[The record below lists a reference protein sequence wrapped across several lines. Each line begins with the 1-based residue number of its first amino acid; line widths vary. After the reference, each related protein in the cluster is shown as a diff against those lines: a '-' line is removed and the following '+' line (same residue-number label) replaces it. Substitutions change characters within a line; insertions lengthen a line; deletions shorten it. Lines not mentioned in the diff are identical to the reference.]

1 MNTLTGIQIE
11 GNLITFDLTT
21 ELLSNELKGQTPKD
35 FGINQTNKLEDEIA
49 IAWGDAKTYWAAFQR
64 RLSKLPGDET
74 ATSLTREYWAVPLLE
89 SLGYTPEYQ
98 AKAEIVEGQ
107 TFAISHRAEVGEDKP
122 PIHIIGSR
130 LRLEERIGK
139 PRLSAHSLMQ
149 EYLNCTEHLWGIV
162 TNGSQWR
169 LLRDCSLMTRLTY
182 VEFDLEQILKNEN
195 YAEFGLF
202 YRLFHRT
209 RLPEGMDDADKC
221 LLEFYHQQTLQ
232 QGGRVRDRLRD
243 GVEQALQL
251 LGTGFLQHPKN
262 QDLRD
267 KIVGGELTDKDYYR
281 QLLLL
286 IYRLLFLMVAESRNI
301 LLIGEDPEK
310 ARIYNEFYSIERLRR
325 LAERPSYRREGFGDL
340 WNGLRVTFD
349 IFDENWRG
357 EILGLSPLNGDLFGS
372 TVLNSIRECAIDNYD
387 LLQAIRQLSLYINK
401 GQLRRVNYAALDVEE
416 LGSVYESLLDFS
428 PKIEQ
433 YEGIYQFRLVTGS
446 DRKTTGS
453 YYTPP
458 ELVAQLIKTALEPV
472 IEERLKDAEEEYK
485 RYREDNR
492 DRINNSQ
499 RMNSLSDSGRTN
511 GSLEKTSAISQEIN
525 FMALKEYQEQA
536 LLNITVCDPACGSG
550 HFLLAAA
557 RRIGKELAKVRTGET
572 QPGVEPIRTAIR
584 DVIQHCIYGVDFNP
598 LAVDLCKVALWI
610 EGFNRGKPL
619 SFLDHRIKCGN
630 SLVGVLDLDCLNDGI
645 PDNAYKAVTGDNKKL
660 STQIKKENK
669 QQCKNKNQFIIPFNN
684 LEQERSHYGEVQSAI
699 AQLPENKTGD
709 IKQKQEQ
716 YRDTRKE
723 TSDNPWWRDTSA
735 CNLWTAAFFTPL
747 TEQKLQLLPT
757 SSTLFQ
763 LLQGNWTTQ
772 KVVDAANKLAE
783 EKRFFHWALEF
794 PEVFENGGFSCV
806 LGNPPWERIKLQE
819 KEFFATKDSAIANA
833 KNKAARTK
841 LINKLAT
848 TNPQLLAEFESA
860 KHDAD
865 ATSKF
870 LRESDR
876 CPLTSR
882 GDINTYS
889 VFAETTRNI
898 ISSTGRVGIIIP
910 TGIATDDTCK
920 NFFGDLTQ
928 KQNLASLYDFEN
940 REKLFAAV
948 DSRMKF
954 SLLGMSKQAIQQANF
969 SFFLTQPKQIEDEA
983 RVFQLSPQDIALI
996 NPNTLTC
1003 PVFRSRTDAEL
1014 TKKIYQRVPVLENE
1028 KTDSNPWGISF
1039 MRMFDMSNDSGL
1051 FKNEADNSLLPLY
1064 EAKMFHQFDHRWATY
1079 TEDGSTRD
1087 LTDEEK
1093 SDSNFKPQPRYWVDK
1108 QDVEN
1113 KLGDKWNKDWLLG
1126 FRRISNTTNERTAI
1140 FDIAPKA
1147 GFGDS
1152 VFLMLP
1158 KTDKANL
1165 VSCLLASLNSLVFDF
1180 ITRQKMGG
1188 TNMSFFIVKQLPVIL
1203 PETYTESEINFISDR
1218 VLELVYT
1225 AWDMQPFAKDMGY
1238 DGEPFIWDEQRRA
1251 ILRAELD
1258 AYYAKLYGLT
1268 RDELRYVLDPADVYG
1283 EDFPSET
1290 FRVLKNKEI
1299 NQYGEYRTQRLVL
1312 EAWDRMFE

>member
-1 MNTLTGIQIE
+1 MNTFTGIQIE

-21 ELLSNELKGQTPKD
+21 ELLSNELKGQTSKD
-35 FGINQTNKLEDEIA
+35 FKIAQTNKLEDEIA

-64 RLSKLPGDET
+64 RLAKLAETET

-89 SLGYTPEYQ
+89 SLGYKPEYQ

-107 TFAISHRAEVGEDKP
+107 TFAISHRAEVGNNKP

-139 PRLSAHSLMQ
+139 PRLSAHALMQ

-162 TNGSQWR
+162 TNGLQWR

-182 VEFDLEQILKNEN
+182 IEFDLEQILKNEN

-262 QDLRD
+262 QDLQN
-267 KIVGGELTDKDYYR
+267 KITNGELTDKDFYR

-286 IYRLLFLMVAESRNI
+286 IYRFLFLMVAESRNI
-301 LLIGEDPEK
+301 LLIGEDIEK

-325 LAERPSYRREGFGDL
+325 LAERPSYRREGFADL

-372 TVLNSIRECAIDNYD
+372 RVLQSIQECAIDNYD
-387 LLQAIRQLSLYINK
+387 LLQAIRQLSLYVNK

-428 PKIEQ
+428 PKIER
-433 YEGIYQFRLVTGS
+433 YDGIYQFKLVTGS

-472 IEERLKDAEEEYK
+472 IEERLKEADTKAE
-485 RYREDNR
+485 RE
-492 DRINNSQ
+492 
-499 RMNSLSDSGRTN
+499 
-511 GSLEKTSAISQEIN
+511 A
-525 FMALKEYQEQA
+525 A
-536 LLNITVCDPACGSG
+536 LLSLTVCDPACGSG

-572 QPGVEPIRTAIR
+572 QPGVEPIRKAIR

-669 QQCKNKNQFIIPFNN
+669 QQYKNKNQLILPFNN
-684 LEQERSHYGEVQSAI
+684 LEEERSHYGEVQSAI

-716 YRDTRKE
+716 YKDTRQE
-723 TSDNPWWRDTSA
+723 NSDNPWWRDTSA

-772 KVVDAANKLAE
+772 KVVDAANKLAK

-794 PEVFENGGFSCV
+794 PEVFEHGGFSCV
-806 LGNPPWERIKLQE
+806 LGNPPWELLQIAE
-819 KEFFATKDSAIANA
+819 KEFFATKDSEIANA

-841 LINKLAT
+841 LINQLAT
-848 TNPQLLAEFESA
+848 TNPQLLAEFEDA

-865 ATSKF
+865 AQNKF
-870 LRESDR
+870 IRESDR
-876 CPLTSR
+876 FPLTAV
-882 GDINTYS
+882 GKINTYS

-898 ISSTGRVGIIIP
+898 ISPTGRVGIIVP

-928 KQNLASLYDFEN
+928 KQNLATLYDFEN
-940 REKLFAAV
+940 REAIFAAV
-948 DSRMKF
+948 HRSYKF
-954 SLLGMSKQAIQQANF
+954 SLLGMSNQAIQQANF
-969 SFFLTQPKQIEDEA
+969 SFFLTQPKQVEDEA

-1039 MRMFDMSNDSGL
+1039 RQGLFNMSSDSEL
-1051 FKNEADNSLLPLY
+1051 FKNEAGNNLLPLY

-1093 SDSNFKPQPRYWVDK
+1093 SNSNFKPQPRYWVDK
-1108 QDVEN
+1108 QEVEN
-1113 KLGDKWNKDWLLG
+1113 KLGNKWNKEWLLA
-1126 FRRISNTTNERTAI
+1126 FRDIARATDERTFI
-1140 FDIAPKA
+1140 SSI
-1147 GFGDS
+1147 
-1152 VFLMLP
+1152 LP
-1158 KTDKANL
+1158 KTAISNKAP
-1165 VSCLLASLNSLVFDF
+1165 LLLFQNKNAKLSACFYASLNSLVFDF
-1180 ITRQKMGG
+1180 VARQKVGG
-1188 TNMSFFIVKQLPVIL
+1188 TSLNFFIVKQLPIIP
-1203 PETYTESEINFISDR
+1203 PETYTEEDIKFISDR

-1225 AWDMQPFAKDMGY
+1225 AWDMQPFANDMGC
-1238 DGEPFIWDEQRRA
+1238 DGEPYTWDEQRRA

-1268 RDELRYVLDPADVYG
+1268 RDELRYILDPADVYG

-1299 NQYGEYRTQRLVL
+1299 NKYGEYRTQRFVL
-1312 EAWDRMFE
+1312 EAWDKMFN

>member
-1 MNTLTGIQIE
+1 TALSTIRTTKDNQEFLFQGIPSMIYLDN
-11 GNLITFDLTT
+11 G
-21 ELLSNELKGQTPKD
+21 P
-35 FGINQTNKLEDEIA
+35 IA
-49 IAWGDAKTYWAAFQR
+49 R
-64 RLSKLPGDET
+64 
-74 ATSLTREYWAVPLLE
+74 
-89 SLGYTPEYQ
+89 
-98 AKAEIVEGQ
+98 
-107 TFAISHRAEVGEDKP
+107 
-122 PIHIIGSR
+122 SR
-130 LRLEERIGK
+130 
-139 PRLSAHSLMQ
+139 
-149 EYLNCTEHLWGIV
+149 
-162 TNGSQWR
+162 
-169 LLRDCSLMTRLTY
+169 
-182 VEFDLEQILKNEN
+182 NEN

-209 RLPEGMDDADKC
+209 RLPEGIDDADKC

-243 GVEQALQL
+243 GVEQALKL

-262 QDLRD
+262 QNLRD
-267 KIVGGELTDKDYYR
+267 KIISGELTDKDFYR

-286 IYRLLFLMVAESRNI
+286 IYRFLFLMVAESRNI
-301 LLIGEDPEK
+301 LLMGEDIEK
-310 ARIYNEFYSIERLRR
+310 ARIYNEFYSIERLRI
-325 LAERPSYRREGFGDL
+325 LAERPSYRREGFQDL
-340 WNGLRVTFD
+340 WNGLRVTFE

-357 EILGLSPLNGDLFGS
+357 KILGLSPLNGDLFGS
-372 TVLNSIRECAIDNYD
+372 KVLDNIQECTLDNYD
-387 LLQAIRQLSLYINK
+387 LLQAIRQLSLYTNK

-428 PKIEQ
+428 PKIEK
-433 YEGIYQFRLVTGS
+433 YEGIYQFKLVTGS

-472 IEERLKDAEEEYK
+472 IDERLKEANTKVE
-485 RYREDNR
+485 
-492 DRINNSQ
+492 
-499 RMNSLSDSGRTN
+499 
-511 GSLEKTSAISQEIN
+511 QE
-525 FMALKEYQEQA
+525 AA

-557 RRIGKELAKVRTGET
+557 RRIGKELAKVRTGES
-572 QPGVEPIRTAIR
+572 QPGIEPIREAIR

-630 SLVGVLDLDCLNDGI
+630 SLVGVLDLDCLADGI
-645 PDNAYKAVTGDNKKL
+645 PDNAYKPVTGDDKATASL
-660 STQIKKENK
+660 IKKENK
-669 QQCKNKNQFIIPFNN
+669 QQCQDKNQFILPLDN
-684 LEQERSHYGEVQSAI
+684 LSQERSHYGQTSYAI

-709 IKQKQEQ
+709 IKQKQQQ

-723 TSDNPWWRDTSA
+723 KPDNPWWRDTSA

-747 TEQKLQLLPT
+747 TAQKLQLLPT

-772 KVVDAANKLAE
+772 KIVDAANKLAK

-819 KEFFATKDSAIANA
+819 KEFFATKDSAIALA
-833 KNKAARTK
+833 QNKAARTK

-848 TNPQLLAEFESA
+848 NNPELLEEFEDA

-898 ISSTGRVGIIIP
+898 ISPTGRVGIIVP

-920 NFFGDLTQ
+920 NFFGNLIQ

-954 SLLGMSKQAIQQANF
+954 SLLGMSNQPIQQANF
-969 SFFLTQPKQIEDEA
+969 SFFLTQPKQIENEA

-1003 PVFRSRTDAEL
+1003 PIFRSRTDAEL

-1039 MRMFDMSNDSGL
+1039 MRMFDMANDSGL
-1051 FKNEADNSLLPLY
+1051 FKNEAGNNLLPLY

-1079 TEDGSTRD
+1079 TEDGNTRD

-1093 SDSNFKPQPRYWVDK
+1093 SDSNFKPQPRYWVEK
-1108 QDVEN
+1108 QEVEN
-1113 KLGDKWNKDWLLG
+1113 KLGDKWNKHWLLA
-1126 FRRISNTTNERTAI
+1126 FRDVTNVTNERTAI
-1140 FDIAPKA
+1140 F
-1147 GFGDS
+1147 S
-1152 VFLMLP
+1152 LLP
-1158 KTDKANL
+1158 KVAVNHKAPILL
-1165 VSCLLASLNSLVFDF
+1165 VE
-1180 ITRQKMGG
+1180 QK
-1188 TNMSFFIVKQLPVIL
+1188 
-1203 PETYTESEINFISDR
+1203 
-1218 VLELVYT
+1218 
-1225 AWDMQPFAKDMGY
+1225 
-1238 DGEPFIWDEQRRA
+1238 
-1251 ILRAELD
+1251 
-1258 AYYAKLYGLT
+1258 
-1268 RDELRYVLDPADVYG
+1268 
-1283 EDFPSET
+1283 
-1290 FRVLKNKEI
+1290 
-1299 NQYGEYRTQRLVL
+1299 NQ
-1312 EAWDRMFE
+1312 A

>member
-1 MNTLTGIQIE
+1 
-11 GNLITFDLTT
+11 
-21 ELLSNELKGQTPKD
+21 PKD
-35 FGINQTNKLEDEIA
+35 FGIAQTNKLEDEIA

-64 RLSKLPGDET
+64 RLAKLGETET

-89 SLGYTPEYQ
+89 SLGYKPEYQ

-107 TFAISHRAEVGEDKP
+107 TFAISHRADAGEDKP

-139 PRLSAHSLMQ
+139 PRLSAHALMQ

-243 GVEQALQL
+243 GVEEALQK

-262 QDLRD
+262 QNLRD
-267 KIVGGELTDKDYYR
+267 KVANGELTDKDFYR

-301 LLIGEDPEK
+301 LLIGEDIEK
-310 ARIYNEFYSIERLRR
+310 ARIYNQYYSIERLRI
-325 LAERPSYRREGFGDL
+325 LAERPSYRREGFVDL

-372 TVLNSIRECAIDNYD
+372 TVLQSIQECTLDNYD
-387 LLQAIRQLSLYINK
+387 LLYSIRQLSLYTNK
-401 GQLRRVNYAALDVEE
+401 GQRRRVNYAALDVEE

-433 YEGIYQFRLVTGS
+433 YEGIYQFKLVTGS

-472 IEERLKDAEEEYK
+472 IEERLKEAEEQYK
-485 RYREDNR
+485 S
-492 DRINNSQ
+492 DRNLDNSQ
-499 RMNSLSDSGRTN
+499 RMNSPSESIRTN
-511 GSLEKTSAISQEIN
+511 DSLERTSAISQEIN
-525 FMALKEYQEQA
+525 FLALKEYQEQA

-572 QPGVEPIRTAIR
+572 QPGVEPIREAIR
-584 DVIQHCIYGVDFNP
+584 DVIQHCIYGVDLNP

-645 PDNAYKAVTGDNKKL
+645 PDNAYKAVTGDDKKL
-660 STQIKKENK
+660 ATQIKKDNK
-669 QQCKNKNQFIIPFNN
+669 KQCKNPAQLAISFDN
-684 LEQERSHYGEVQSAI
+684 LEKQRSHYGETQSAI

-716 YRDTRKE
+716 YKDTRQE
-723 TSDNPWWRDTSA
+723 NSDNPWWRDTSA

-772 KVVDAANKLAE
+772 KVVDAANKLAK
-783 EKRFFHWALEF
+783 EKRFFHWAVEF

-819 KEFFATKDSAIANA
+819 KEFFVTKDSAIANA
-833 KNKAARTK
+833 KNKAVRTK

-848 TNPQLLAEFESA
+848 ANPELLQDFEDA

-898 ISSTGRVGIIIP
+898 ISPTGRVGIIVP

-928 KQNLASLYDFEN
+928 KQNLATLYDFEN

-954 SLLGMSKQAIQQANF
+954 SLLGMSNQAIQQANF
-969 SFFLTQPKQIEDEA
+969 SFFLTQPRQIENEA

-1014 TKKIYQRVPVLENE
+1014 TKKIYQRVSVLENE

-1051 FKNEADNSLLPLY
+1051 FKNEAGNNSLPLY

-1079 TEDGSTRD
+1079 AEDG
-1087 LTDEEK
+1087 
-1093 SDSNFKPQPRYWVDK
+1093 
-1108 QDVEN
+1108 
-1113 KLGDKWNKDWLLG
+1113 
-1126 FRRISNTTNERTAI
+1126 NT
-1140 FDIAPKA
+1140 
-1147 GFGDS
+1147 
-1152 VFLMLP
+1152 
-1158 KTDKANL
+1158 
-1165 VSCLLASLNSLVFDF
+1165 
-1180 ITRQKMGG
+1180 
-1188 TNMSFFIVKQLPVIL
+1188 
-1203 PETYTESEINFISDR
+1203 
-1218 VLELVYT
+1218 
-1225 AWDMQPFAKDMGY
+1225 
-1238 DGEPFIWDEQRRA
+1238 
-1251 ILRAELD
+1251 
-1258 AYYAKLYGLT
+1258 
-1268 RDELRYVLDPADVYG
+1268 
-1283 EDFPSET
+1283 
-1290 FRVLKNKEI
+1290 
-1299 NQYGEYRTQRLVL
+1299 
-1312 EAWDRMFE
+1312 